1 MNTKI
6 IKFDINKNLYDT
18 LIAKQGDTKSRFL
31 LFNLLDGSIPF
42 SLENRSVRV
51 YAIKPDGTE
60 VFNDLIITDAA
71 KGYCILE
78 LTTQMLAVAGT
89 VKLELMVIEGEK
101 KLTSNIFY
109 MDVKKSINSEKAV
122 VSTNEFGALLTAL
135 SSLNEYDNY
144 KKEIAAARDGEA
156 NLLTK
161 VKKID
166 EQLDTKTNKTE
177 TNNIQGQIDA
187 LVLGAVGD
195 GNNAEVVQAR
205 TNVNGDQYLTLKR
218 RNDDLENIILNGKA
232 ELFPGWRLG
241 FVNVAG
247 EEVLNAKII
256 TSVDFIDI
264 TDDVGIEISIANGFQ
279 YTVHYLTSTGEL
291 RLGSTWYTDTR
302 IFKKNYANKIKISI
316 LSSTS
321 AKIEDSLNIKVTGKV
336 YETAE
341 ELKEMVYMDL
351 KKSKYRMFLKD
362 IYKYIFKN
370 CICIGDSLTRGYYT
384 NTYPNGDAYYPTYPQ
399 YLQKITG
406 WTCTNAGRSGATA
419 KQWYDERINLFTY
432 TDKDIAIIYLGTNY
446 GLEDTIESDTS
457 NETNAGSYCRIIE
470 RLQKDNPKMKIF
482 LCTVSNVT
490 YDTDGSKVGI
500 TNNVIR
506 KIANKYNNCYC
517 IELKDNNYYDLSE
530 SVCHPHND
538 EVHLGSIGYNLQ
550 ANVIA
555 QSVSDIVMNNISDFE
570 VILDEIH

>member
-1 MNTKI
+1 M
-6 IKFDINKNLYDT
+6 
-18 LIAKQGDTKSRFL
+18 Q
-31 LFNLLDGSIPF
+31 
-42 SLENRSVRV
+42 
-51 YAIKPDGTE
+51 
-60 VFNDLIITDAA
+60 
-71 KGYCILE
+71 
-78 LTTQMLAVAGT
+78 
-89 VKLELMVIEGEK
+89 
-101 KLTSNIFY
+101 
-109 MDVKKSINSEKAV
+109 
-122 VSTNEFGALLTAL
+122 
-135 SSLNEYDNY
+135 
-144 KKEIAAARDGEA
+144 
-156 NLLTK
+156 
-161 VKKID
+161 
-166 EQLDTKTNKTE
+166 
-177 TNNIQGQIDA
+177 
-187 LVLGAVGD
+187 
-195 GNNAEVVQAR
+195 
-205 TNVNGDQYLTLKR
+205 
-218 RNDDLENIILNGKA
+218 
-232 ELFPGWRLG
+232 
-241 FVNVAG
+241 
-247 EEVLNAKII
+247 
-256 TSVDFIDI
+256 
-264 TDDVGIEISIANGFQ
+264 
-279 YTVHYLTSTGEL
+279 
-291 RLGSTWYTDTR
+291 
-302 IFKKNYANKIKISI
+302 ISI

-419 KQWYDERINLFTY
+419 KH
-432 TDKDIAIIYLGTNY
+432 

-470 RLQKDNPKMKIF
+470 RLISDNPKMKIF

>member
-1 MNTKI
+1 MAIISDKLNKI
-6 IKFDINKNLYDT
+6 LSAVFGKDVRQALHDGLDAINKETESTTSRQDYLDRKYDEQIKNMT
-18 LIAKQGDTKSRFL
+18 LQDPSSAEIVDM
-31 LFNLLDGSIPF
+31 
-42 SLENRSVRV
+42 RV
-51 YAIKPDGTE
+51 AANGTT
-60 VFNDLIITDAA
+60 F
-71 KGYCILE
+71 
-78 LTTQMLAVAGT
+78 
-89 VKLELMVIEGEK
+89 
-101 KLTSNIFY
+101 
-109 MDVKKSINSEKAV
+109 EKA
-122 VSTNEFGALLTAL
+122 GDR
-135 SSLNEYDNY
+135 LNYF
-144 KKEIAAARDGEA
+144 
-156 NLLTK
+156 
-161 VKKID
+161 D

-419 KQWYDERINLFTY
+419 KQWYDERINFFTY

-470 RLQKDNPKMKIF
+470 RLISDNPKMKIF

>member
-1 MNTKI
+1 MKYIKTLKIDIDKKNFEVIPSVQYDSNTRFLHI
-6 IKFDINKNLYDT
+6 QLLNDSVPFDITGCSVILSGVKEDGNP
-18 LIAKQGDTKSRFL
+18 I
-31 LFNLLDGSIPF
+31 FNSCDI
-42 SLENRSVRV
+42 
-51 YAIKPDGTE
+51 
-60 VFNDLIITDAA
+60 
-71 KGYCILE
+71 
-78 LTTQMLAVAGT
+78 
-89 VKLELMVIEGEK
+89 
-101 KLTSNIFY
+101 
-109 MDVKKSINSEKAV
+109 INSEIGFIQAEVTEQMNAIPGNIDCEIKIYDGKGVLTSKKFTIKVTASQTSRSV
-122 VSTNEFGALLTAL
+122 VSSNEFKALTDALNKVQAIDNKAEKAEVEKL
-135 SSLNEYDNY
+135 SS
-144 KKEIAAARDGEA
+144 
-156 NLLTK
+156 
-161 VKKID
+161 
-166 EQLDTKTNKTE
+166 QLVYKTNKTE

-419 KQWYDERINLFTY
+419 KQWYDERINFFTY

-470 RLQKDNPKMKIF
+470 RLISDNPKMKIF